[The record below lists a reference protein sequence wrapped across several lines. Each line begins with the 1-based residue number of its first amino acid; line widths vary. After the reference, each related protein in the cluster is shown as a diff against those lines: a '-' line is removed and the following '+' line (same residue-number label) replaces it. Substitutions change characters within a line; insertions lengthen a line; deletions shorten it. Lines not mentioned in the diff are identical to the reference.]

1 MVNEENKHHCTC
13 LPWFA
18 STQGSCTRVRNEL
31 LGMHTSDSTGPPSFC
46 LVLGY
51 TDGLLTMLGTSG
63 VGDVSQKRLIQLC

>member
-1 MVNEENKHHCTC
+1 MVNEENKRRCTC

-18 STQGSCTRVRNEL
+18 RTQSSSTRVRNEL
-31 LGMHTSDSTGPPSFC
+31 LGRPTTDSTGRPSFS

-63 VGDVSQKRLIQLC
+63 VHDVSQK